1 MTPSFVSVVD
11 MYVFVPLSVV
21 VVTSKLVEDV
31 EWHPARAN
39 AATKAPVIAKI
50 LSDFI
55 FSLLLFLISIIY
67 LFFVCV
73 FVLQLYIRWSG
84 RGG

>member
-39 AATKAPVIAKI
+39 AATKAPVIATI

-55 FSLLLFLISIIY
+55 FTLLISFY
-67 LFFVCV
+67 LF
-73 FVLQLYIRWSG
+73 VLIICPELFMRVNLE
-84 RGG
+84 